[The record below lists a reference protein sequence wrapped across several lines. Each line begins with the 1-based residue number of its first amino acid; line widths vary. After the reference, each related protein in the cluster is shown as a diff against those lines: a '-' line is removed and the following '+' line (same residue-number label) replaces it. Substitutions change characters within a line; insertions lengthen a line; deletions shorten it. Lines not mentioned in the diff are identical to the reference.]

1 MTFSILGRC
10 PRTHMLGMA
19 VSSSSPAVAA
29 RCAHARAGVGV
40 VATQNITDPRL
51 GPKGLDL
58 LAAGLS
64 AERALAQLKNEASHI
79 DYRQLALVDR
89 LGGSAAFSGARTLG
103 IHAVAL
109 GHDAAAAGN
118 LLASADVPARV
129 LVRFCK
135 DQALELG
142 DRLIN
147 GLRAGL
153 EAGGEAGPVHSAG
166 LVMVRDV
173 AWPVADLRVDWHDGD
188 PIGELAA
195 LWLRW
200 KPQMD
205 DYVARALDPAQAPAY
220 GVPGDR

>member
-1 MTFSILGRC
+1 
-10 PRTHMLGMA
+10 
-19 VSSSSPAVAA
+19 
-29 RCAHARAGVGV
+29 V

-64 AERALAQLKNEASHI
+64 AERALAQLKTEASHI

-103 IHAVAL
+103 VHTVAL

-118 LLASADVPARV
+118 LLADADVPARI
-129 LVRFCK
+129 LARFYQ
-135 DQALELG
+135 DEALELG

-147 GLRAGL
+147 ALRAGL

-173 AWPVADLRVDWHDGD
+173 AWPVADLRVDWHDKN

-205 DYVARALDPAQAPAY
+205 GYVARALDPAQAPAY